1 MGGHMIRLRYHL
13 PIADAAPTHVYT
25 TAPTGPIYA
34 TATDDT
40 NTYDADPVWPD
51 LLPNAPDELDGEAVS
66 GQAVTLAWTDNSGI
80 EDGFLIEQAEGS
92 GDFAA
97 VAFAPADA
105 ETFTLAG
112 PFDPATTYH
121 FRVSALSGST
131 VSDPTST
138 INLTTPAVPDYPT
151 DLTASADSA
160 SQITLAWTD
169 HAADDEDYTVQR
181 SADGGDTWTTIS
193 LDDHETGHVDTDLD
207 SGTRYSYRV
216 FASNSA
222 GDSGYAAA
230 ELATLPEAPAGL
242 TATAGSFRRID
253 LAWDAVSGNDITG
266 YNIYRSTTDD
276 FTPAEGNLIDTAFE
290 SSYSDTT
297 VPTGDTYYYKV
308 IALTGDGVL
317 SDASLQDDA
326 TLFSAAPSASGD
338 TSVDEGS
345 VYTVTLSANGNP
357 ATGWTIYWADGSKTD
372 LPCTKEQTT
381 LVCG

>member
-1 MGGHMIRLRYHL
+1 MFTTDWGDGSAAQN
-13 PIADAAPTHVYT
+13 IAGPDAAPTHVYA

-97 VAFAPADA
+97 VSFAPADA
-105 ETFTLAG
+105 ESFTLAG

-266 YNIYRSTTDD
+266 YNIYRSTGAPG
-276 FTPAEGNLIDTAFE
+276 FAKLNSTPVIGPAYT
-290 SSYSDTT
+290 DTT
-297 VPTGDTYYYKV
+297 VTPGTVYTYRVTAIDGTGNE
-308 IALTGDGVL
+308 
-317 SDASLQDDA
+317 SR
-326 TLFSAAPSASGD
+326 PSAEVKE
-338 TSVDEGS
+338 TAE
-345 VYTVTLSANGNP
+345 APNP
-357 ATGWTIYWADGSKTD
+357 
-372 LPCTKEQTT
+372 
-381 LVCG
+381 